1 MTVRTHHEGHI
12 CFNLAFEHK
21 RSKKKL
27 AWVIFVAFNCLFS
40 LQRSSM
46 KRNFQTSTK
55 ELKLKLSDKTFDV
68 IQVPLKLSSESFHK
82 PTINAIYHNLS
93 STTLADW
100 PKLQLRQPR
109 PYLNCYNQ
117 ELRQGKAKCILSIQ
131 QNENKRMLQL
141 CPTTS
146 VLFGL
151 VEFYKSHENVI
162 QSFQPKPTI
171 HSCDLDRA
179 LKVELEGNKHLRDG
193 KLITQ
198 CVCFI
203 NTIFQLIICYVS
215 LIVEKLTKLSHV
227 IIS

>member
-1 MTVRTHHEGHI
+1 MVVRTHHEGHI

-55 ELKLKLSDKTFDV
+55 ELKLKLSDKTFDA
-68 IQVPLKLSSESFHK
+68 IQVPLKLSSESFRK

-93 STTLADW
+93 ITTLSDW

-117 ELRQGKAKCILSIQ
+117 ELRQGKAMQ
-131 QNENKRMLQL
+131 QNESYRMLL
-141 CPTTS
+141 ICPTTS
-146 VLFGL
+146 VLFES
-151 VEFYKSHENVI
+151 VAFHESQENII
-162 QSFQPKPTI
+162 QYFQPNSTI
-171 HSCDLDRA
+171 HCCDLDRP
-179 LKVELEGNKHLRDG
+179 LKVELGGNKHLRYG
-193 KLITQ
+193 KLIT
-198 CVCFI
+198 
-203 NTIFQLIICYVS
+203 
-215 LIVEKLTKLSHV
+215 
-227 IIS
+227 